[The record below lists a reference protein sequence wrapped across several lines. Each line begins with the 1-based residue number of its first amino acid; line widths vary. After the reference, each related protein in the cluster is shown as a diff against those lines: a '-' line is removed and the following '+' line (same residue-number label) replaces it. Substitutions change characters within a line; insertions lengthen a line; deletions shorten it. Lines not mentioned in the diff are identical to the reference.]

1 MRYTS
6 YNSYCQKQH
15 KRRDAFLGLIRGLI
29 SAFREVP
36 VILFILKLC
45 GTVSIEWI
53 GIILILVGYLIA
65 DYLFDLVTI
74 AIEDKD
80 EKEETERRQK
90 NYGHLCERPKENC
103 D

>member
-1 MRYTS
+1 MRYSS
-6 YNSYCQKQH
+6 YNPHCRKQH
-15 KRRDAFLGLIRGLI
+15 KRRDAFLGLIRSLI

-45 GTVSIEWI
+45 GTVSIEWV
-53 GIILILVGYLIA
+53 GIILILAGYLIA
-65 DYLFDLVTI
+65 DYLFDLVNI
-74 AIEDKD
+74 AIEEKD

-90 NYGHLCERPKENC
+90 NYGHLCERPEADC